1 MFSFNQMNKLE
12 TNLTI
17 FMYIFI
23 SSFYLKVTNE
33 IICHIIKYATLI

>member
-1 MFSFNQMNKLE
+1 MYSQMNKLQ

-23 SSFYLKVTNE
+23 MHFYMKVTFQF
-33 IICHIIKYATLI
+33 KTLN